1 MGILATKGTLKSELL
16 FETSQRFAKGV
27 KVIEQVGEG
36 LVTLIESGKMH
47 SSEMTSLLHKHINP
61 MLDKNIDHLV
71 LGCTHYP
78 FLTDQIK
85 DIVGKGV
92 TILDSGEAIARQ
104 TKVIL
109 GEEEL
114 LNLEQGDIRR
124 IFYTNKDSQV
134 MQKILD
140 EFDEGFEAIKIN
152 F

>member
-1 MGILATKGTLKSELL
+1 LL
-16 FETSQRFAKGV
+16 FETSQRFAQGV
-27 KVIEQVGEG
+27 KVVEQVGEG

-47 SSEMTSLLHKHINP
+47 SSEMTILLNKHIKP

-85 DIVGKGV
+85 EIVGKKV
-92 TILDSGEAIARQ
+92 TILDSGVAIARQ

-109 GEEEL
+109 TEANL
-114 LNLEQGDIRR
+114 LNPETGDINRV
-124 IFYTNKDSQV
+124 FYTNKDPQV
-134 MQKILD
+134 MQQILN
-140 EFDEGFEAIKIN
+140 EFDEGFEAIKTN